1 MWNGP
6 LSLMPAAPQS
16 SPSHSSPVP
25 GPASGSPSDAAS
37 KAAGTRQL
45 FRNTFF
51 LTAAQAITI
60 PISVVSNAFIGRYL
74 GPEAFGYLY
83 LATTVCAFAIL
94 GLEWGLQGS
103 TPALVVRDRAKA
115 GAFLGTGLVWRAM
128 SSLAVS
134 GLLALVC
141 WLLDYNEDARWAV
154 ALSFPL
160 AVLNSVGTGF
170 KDTIRGFE
178 RTDIPAYAHVVQQL
192 MTVLVLVPVL
202 MLGGALRAL
211 LLSQIAV
218 SLLTAY
224 YLKRS
229 LRVVGVGALT
239 YDRSALRTLLR
250 LGTPFVVFS
259 LAMVLGPFI
268 NGAFLTLLVPPEVVG
283 WYGVSQR
290 LIGLLIFPAT
300 AIVGALYPTLCRL
313 HTEDKDE
320 FVRVTRG
327 SLYGVALIAI
337 PATVGCAIFPEV
349 GVAIFGAEKYAGAV
363 DHLRVMSPFV
373 FLVYFSMP
381 LGVAILASDRQKVWT
396 VVQCICLVVS
406 VAGNPFLVPYFQRT
420 MGNGAIGTCLT
431 LVLSEALV
439 VACGIALVPRGL
451 FDRRLGKSLALGFVA
466 GGAMMAVAYF
476 TKPASIF
483 LAVPA
488 SMLTYVLVAWF
499 GGAVQP
505 ATVAMLK
512 SAVGGRLARFR
523 RASST

>member
-1 MWNGP
+1 MSAVPN
-6 LSLMPAAPQS
+6 S
-16 SPSHSSPVP
+16 SPSQSPPDP
-25 GPASGSPSDAAS
+25 GPASATSPGTDVSATSDS
-37 KAAGTRQL
+37 KAADNRQL
-45 FRNTFF
+45 VKNTFF
-51 LTAAQAITI
+51 LTAAQAVTI
-60 PISVVSNAFIGRYL
+60 PISVVSNALIGRYL
-74 GPEAFGYLY
+74 GPEEFGYLY

-94 GLEWGLQGS
+94 GLEWGLQGA

-115 GAFLGTGLVWRAM
+115 GTFLGTGLVWRAM
-128 SSLAVS
+128 SSLVVS
-134 GLLALVC
+134 GVLAAVC
-141 WLLDYNEDARWAV
+141 WLLGYNEGARWAV

-178 RTDIPAYAHVVQQL
+178 RTDIPAYAHVAQQL
-192 MTVLVLVPVL
+192 MMVVVLVPVL
-202 MLGGALRAL
+202 MLGGELRAL

-218 SLLTAY
+218 ALVTVY

-229 LRVVGVGALT
+229 LRTVGVAKLS
-239 YDRSALRTLLR
+239 YDSSALKALLK

-268 NGAFLTLLVPPEVVG
+268 NGAFLAKLVPPEVIG

-300 AIVGALYPTLCRL
+300 SIVNALYPTLCRL
-313 HTEDKDE
+313 HTEDKAE

-327 SLYGVALIAI
+327 ALYGVALIAI
-337 PATVGCAIFPEV
+337 PASVGCGMFPEV
-349 GVAIFGAEKYAGAV
+349 GVSIFGAQEFAGAN
-363 DHLRVMSPFV
+363 DHLRLMSLFV

-381 LGVAILASDRQKVWT
+381 LGIAILASDRQKIWT

-420 MGNGAIGTCLT
+420 MGNGAMGTCLT
-431 LVLSEALV
+431 LVISEALV

-451 FDRRLGKSLALGFVA
+451 FDRGLGKSLSLGFVA
-466 GGAMMAVAYF
+466 GAAMVAVAYF
-476 TKPASIF
+476 TKPISIF

-488 SMLTYVLVAWF
+488 SVLTYALLAWF

-505 ATVAMLK
+505 ATVEMIKGTL
-512 SAVGGRLARFR
+512 GRRFARFR
-523 RASST
+523 RA